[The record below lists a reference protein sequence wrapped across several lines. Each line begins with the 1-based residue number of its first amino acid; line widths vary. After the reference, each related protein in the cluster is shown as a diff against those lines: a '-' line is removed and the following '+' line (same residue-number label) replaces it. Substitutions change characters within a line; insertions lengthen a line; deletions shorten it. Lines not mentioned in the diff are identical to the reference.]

1 MIAGDFARLN
11 GMTNGTSELGVF
23 LKARRAAVQPTDV
36 GLPTG
41 TGVRRTPG
49 LRREEVAIL
58 SGVSVD
64 YYTRLERGKET
75 NPSPAVV
82 DSLARILKL
91 NPDEHEHLRGLVS
104 HTARPATP
112 QQERRE
118 RSRRV
123 RPGPLALMEVLRPNP
138 AYVVSRTN
146 DVLAANPAGRA
157 LFHGIW
163 DWPVKYRNITRYLFL
178 HPEAKRLYPEWDKLV
193 PKSVAYLR
201 ARAGVDP
208 DDPDLVRLVGELVVK
223 SPEFA
228 RMWERYEVKNLGEG
242 TKIFQHPV
250 VGAMTLDYEAMELA
264 NSDGQRLIAYYAI
277 PGTPDH
283 DAVVLLDMTGAALPP
298 SPECAG
304 TGGGTA
310 AGSGT
315 VAASGTVEGVEQLVD
330 PHDGH
335 LVERG
340 DGPGVPAEREG

>member
-1 MIAGDFARLN
+1 
-11 GMTNGTSELGVF
+11 MTNGSGELGVF
-23 LKARRAAVQPTDV
+23 LKARRAAVQPGDV
-36 GLPTG
+36 GLPVG

-82 DSLARILKL
+82 DSLARILQL
-91 NPDEHEHLRGLVS
+91 HPDEHEHLRNLVS
-104 HTARPATP
+104 ATARPTP
-112 QQERRE
+112 SAERRE
-118 RSRRV
+118 RPRKV
-123 RPGPLALMEVLRPNP
+123 REGPLVLMEALRPYP

-163 DWPVKYRNITRYLFL
+163 DWPLKYRNITRYLFL

-201 ARAGVDP
+201 ARAGADP
-208 DDPDLVRLVGELVVK
+208 DDPDLVRLIGELVVK

-228 RMWERYEVKNLGEG
+228 SMWERYEVKNLGKG
-242 TKIFQHPV
+242 TKRFQHPV

-264 NSDGQRLIAYYAI
+264 GSDGQRLIAYYAV
-277 PGTPDH
+277 PGTPDY
-283 DAVVLLDMTGAALPP
+283 DAAVLLDMTGAAMPA
-298 SPECAG
+298 SPECP
-304 TGGGTA
+304 
-310 AGSGT
+310 GSGCDLPQRAEAESAE
-315 VAASGTVEGVEQLVD
+315 VADRSEGSA
-330 PHDGH
+330 
-335 LVERG
+335 
-340 DGPGVPAEREG
+340 GVADREG